1 MSDAQDHSER
11 REPVFGTPEEQAA
24 AAAAAAAQPVT
35 PVPAQDAARLMQAV
49 EEVMAPRD
57 PRRVRLRRL
66 LRNMFRLAIERSH
79 VRVALV
85 GLVFLG
91 VFGAISVRL
100 LTMAIFGEPPSQEH
114 RAAASSSTAFRP
126 DIVDRNGE
134 ILATDIRTVS
144 VFAEPGNIYDKDEAV
159 ELLTAVLPSLNASE
173 LRAKLASRKD
183 RKGAGFVWVKREL
196 TPKQQAEVHRLGIP
210 GIGFLPDHKRVYPNG
225 TAAAHILGATNLDGV
240 GIAGMEKYID
250 STGLQALNSFGL
262 VSKQADLKPIQ
273 LSLDL
278 RAQFAVRDE
287 LAKGIE
293 HFKAKAGAAMIL
305 DVKTGEVIALVSM
318 PDFDPNDPKDALAP
332 DRINRMN
339 VGVYEM
345 GSTFKAMTLAMALES
360 GKYNVNSTFDTR
372 GGVLNW
378 GRQKIHEYHG
388 TNRIITMPEVFTHSS
403 NIGSAKMALGVGV
416 PGHKAFLKKMGL
428 TDRLRTELPE
438 SAAPIVPSRWS
449 EINTITIAFGHGIA
463 VAPLQAAMAVGA
475 IINGGDLITP
485 TFLKSDPDSVKARS
499 THVLSAQTS
508 EAMRY
513 IMRLNASEG
522 SAKKASVPLY
532 FVGGKTGTAE
542 KVIGGHYIHNRL
554 FTTFMAA
561 APMNDPKY
569 LFVTIMDEPQGLPE
583 SGGYATAAWNSGV
596 VTGKVIERVAPILGL
611 PPQFEAP
618 VRPFPQM
625 VKLNAYH
632 INQLGGP

>member
-1 MSDAQDHSER
+1 VSEDVDLTLDA
-11 REPVFGTPEEQAA
+11 TAA
-24 AAAAAAAQPVT
+24 AEPAETGVSEHEAAILEAAALAHAA
-35 PVPAQDAARLMQAV
+35 
-49 EEVMAPRD
+49 MAPRPIEEEALEPVSRAD
-57 PRRVRLRRL
+57 RAKAFVRS
-66 LRNMFRLAIERSH
+66 MFRLAIERSH
-79 VRVALV
+79 MRVALV
-85 GLVFLG
+85 GLVFVG
-91 VFGAISVRL
+91 VFGTISAKL
-100 LTMAIFGEPPSQEH
+100 LMMAIFGDPPSQEH
-114 RAAASSSTAFRP
+114 RVAAASSTAFRP

-159 ELLTAVLPSLNASE
+159 ELLTAVLPELNATE
-173 LRAKLASRKD
+173 LRAKLASRKG
-183 RKGAGFVWVKREL
+183 RSGAGFVWVKREL

-225 TAAAHILGATNLDGV
+225 VAAAHILGATNLDGI

-262 VSKQADLKPIQ
+262 VNKQADLKPVQ
-273 LSLDL
+273 LSIDL

-287 LAKGIE
+287 LAWGID
-293 HFKAKAGAAMIL
+293 HFKAKAGASMIL

-318 PDFDPNDPKDALAP
+318 PDFDPNDPKDALSP

-345 GSTFKAMTLAMALES
+345 GSTFKAMTLAMALDS

-388 TNRIITMPEVFTHSS
+388 TNRVITMPEVFTHSS

-428 TDRLRTELPE
+428 LDRLRTELPE
-438 SAAPIVPSRWS
+438 SAAPIVPARWT

-463 VAPLQAAMAVGA
+463 VAPIQAAAAVAA
-475 IINGGDLITP
+475 IANGGDLITP
-485 TFLKSDPDSVKARS
+485 TFLKANPDDKARA
-499 THVLSAQTS
+499 THVLSPQTS

-522 SAKKASVPLY
+522 SAKKAAIPYY

-542 KVIGGHYIHNRL
+542 KVIGGRYIHNRL

-611 PPQFEAP
+611 PPQFEPP

>member
-1 MSDAQDHSER
+1 MSDEVDQTLDAAAQAGTGVSDHEAAIL
-11 REPVFGTPEEQAA
+11 AA
-24 AAAAAAAQPVT
+24 AARAHAAAAPRLIEEDAPA
-35 PVPAQDAARLMQAV
+35 PVPRADRTKAF
-49 EEVMAPRD
+49 
-57 PRRVRLRRL
+57 VRS
-66 LRNMFRLAIERSH
+66 MFRLAIERSH
-79 VRVALV
+79 MRVALV
-85 GLVFLG
+85 GLVFVG
-91 VFGAISVRL
+91 VFGTISAKL
-100 LTMAIFGEPPSQEH
+100 LAMAIFGDPPSQEH
-114 RAAASSSTAFRP
+114 RVAAASSTAFRP

-159 ELLTAVLPSLNASE
+159 ELLTAVLPELNASE
-173 LRAKLASRKD
+173 LRAKLSSRKG
-183 RKGAGFVWVKREL
+183 RSGAGFVWVKREL

-225 TAAAHILGATNLDGV
+225 VAAAHILGATNLDGV

-262 VSKQADLKPIQ
+262 VSKQADLKPVQ

-287 LAKGIE
+287 LAWGID
-293 HFKAKAGAAMIL
+293 HFKAKAGASMIL

-318 PDFDPNDPKDALAP
+318 PDFDPNDPKDALSP

-345 GSTFKAMTLAMALES
+345 GSTFKAMTLAMALDS

-388 TNRIITMPEVFTHSS
+388 TNRVITMPEVFTHSS

-416 PGHKAFLKKMGL
+416 PGHKAFLRKMGL
-428 TDRLRTELPE
+428 LDRLRTELPE

-463 VAPLQAAMAVGA
+463 VAPIQAAAAVAA
-475 IINGGDLITP
+475 IANGGDLITP
-485 TFLKSDPDSVKARS
+485 TFLKANPDDKARS
-499 THVLSAQTS
+499 THVLSSQTS

-513 IMRLNASEG
+513 IMRLNAAEG
-522 SAKKASVPLY
+522 SAKKAAVPYY

-542 KVIGGHYIHNRL
+542 KVIGGRYIHNRL

-561 APMNDPKY
+561 MPMNDPKY
-569 LFVTIMDEPQGLPE
+569 LIVTIMDEPQGLPE

-596 VTGKVIERVAPILGL
+596 VTGKIIERVAPILGL
-611 PPQFEAP
+611 PPQFEPP

>member
-1 MSDAQDHSER
+1 VSEDADQ
-11 REPVFGTPEEQAA
+11 TP
-24 AAAAAAAQPVT
+24 
-35 PVPAQDAARLMQAV
+35 DAARAAETAV
-49 EEVMAPRD
+49 SEQEAAILEAAARAHAASVPRVIPDEVPAPISRAD
-57 PRRVRLRRL
+57 RTRIL
-66 LRNMFRLAIERSH
+66 LRSMFRLAIERSH
-79 VRVALV
+79 MRVALV
-85 GLVFLG
+85 GLVFVA
-91 VFGAISVRL
+91 VFGTISAKL
-100 LTMAIFGEPPSQEH
+100 LMMAIFGEPPSQEH
-114 RAAASSSTAFRP
+114 RVAAASSTAFRP

-159 ELLTAVLPSLNASE
+159 ELLTAVLPELNASE
-173 LRAKLASRKD
+173 LRAKLSSRKG
-183 RKGAGFVWVKREL
+183 RSGAGFVWVKREL

-225 TAAAHILGATNLDGV
+225 TAAAHILGATNLDGI

-262 VSKQADLKPIQ
+262 VSKQADLKPVQ
-273 LSLDL
+273 LSIDL

-287 LAKGIE
+287 LAWGID
-293 HFKAKAGAAMIL
+293 HFKAKAGASMIL

-318 PDFDPNDPKDALAP
+318 PDFDPNDPKDALSP

-345 GSTFKAMTLAMALES
+345 GSTFKAMTLAMALDS

-388 TNRIITMPEVFTHSS
+388 TNRVITMPEVFTHSS

-428 TDRLRTELPE
+428 LDRLRTELPE
-438 SAAPIVPSRWS
+438 SAAPIVPSRWT

-463 VAPLQAAMAVGA
+463 VAPIQAAAAVAA
-475 IINGGDLITP
+475 IANGGDLITP
-485 TFLKSDPDSVKARS
+485 TFLKANPDDKARS

-522 SAKKASVPLY
+522 SAKKAAIPYY

-542 KVIGGHYIHNRL
+542 KVIGGRYIHNRL

-611 PPQFEAP
+611 PPQFEPP

-632 INQLGGP
+632 VNQLGGP

>member
-24 AAAAAAAQPVT
+24 AAAAAAAQPAPQV
-35 PVPAQDAARLMQAV
+35 AEQDAARLMQAV

-57 PRRVRLRRL
+57 PRRVRMRRL
-66 LRNMFRLAIERSH
+66 VRSMFRLAIERSH

-114 RAAASSSTAFRP
+114 RAAATSSTAFRP

-475 IINGGDLITP
+475 IVNGGKLITP

-499 THVLSAQTS
+499 TPVLSAQTS

-513 IMRLNASEG
+513 IMRLNANEG

-542 KVIGGHYIHNRL
+542 KVIGGRYNKNRL

-561 APMNDPKY
+561 SPMNDPKY

-596 VTGKVIERVAPILGL
+596 VTGKIIERVAPILGL

-632 INQLGGP
+632 VNQLGGP

>member
-1 MSDAQDHSER
+1 MSEDADQIADAAAE
-11 REPVFGTPEEQAA
+11 TQAA
-24 AAAAAAAQPVT
+24 DAHVPEHEAALLEAAALAHAAN
-35 PVPAQDAARLMQAV
+35 
-49 EEVMAPRD
+49 APRVLAED
-57 PRRVRLRRL
+57 EHVPVDRAERAKAFLRS
-66 LRNMFRLAIERSH
+66 MFRLAIERSH
-79 VRVALV
+79 MRVALV
-85 GLVFLG
+85 GLVFVA
-91 VFGAISVRL
+91 VFGTISAKL
-100 LTMAIFGEPPSQEH
+100 LMMAIFGEPPSQEH
-114 RAAASSSTAFRP
+114 RVAAASSTAFRP

-159 ELLTAVLPSLNASE
+159 ELLTAVLPELNATE
-173 LRAKLASRKD
+173 LRAKLASRKG
-183 RKGAGFVWVKREL
+183 RSGAGFVWVKREL

-225 TAAAHILGATNLDGV
+225 TAAAHILGATNLDGI

-262 VSKQADLKPIQ
+262 VNKQADLKPVQ
-273 LSLDL
+273 LSIDL

-287 LAKGIE
+287 LAWGID
-293 HFKAKAGAAMIL
+293 HFKAKAGASMIL

-318 PDFDPNDPKDALAP
+318 PDFDPNDPKDALSP

-345 GSTFKAMTLAMALES
+345 GSTFKAMTLAMALDS

-388 TNRIITMPEVFTHSS
+388 TNRVITMPEVFTHSS

-416 PGHKAFLKKMGL
+416 TGHKAFLKKMGL
-428 TDRLRTELPE
+428 LDRLRTELPE
-438 SAAPIVPSRWS
+438 SAAPIVPSRWT

-463 VAPLQAAMAVGA
+463 VAPIQAAAAVAA
-475 IINGGDLITP
+475 IANGGDLITP
-485 TFLKSDPDSVKARS
+485 TFLKANPDDKARA
-499 THVLSAQTS
+499 THVLSPQTS

-522 SAKKASVPLY
+522 SAKKAAIPYY

-542 KVIGGHYIHNRL
+542 KVIGGRYIHNRL

-611 PPQFEAP
+611 PPQFEPP

>member
-24 AAAAAAAQPVT
+24 AAAAAAQPE
-35 PVPAQDAARLMQAV
+35 PVVPEQDAARLMQAV
-49 EEVMAPRD
+49 EEVLAPRES
-57 PRRVRLRRL
+57 RQVRLRRL
-66 LRNMFRLAIERSH
+66 VGNMFRLAIERSQ

-91 VFGAISVRL
+91 VFGAISARL

-262 VSKQADLKPIQ
+262 VNKQADLKPIQ

-305 DVKTGEVIALVSM
+305 DVKTGEVVALVSM

-332 DRINRMN
+332 DKINRMN

-345 GSTFKAMTLAMALES
+345 GSTFKAMTLAMALDS

-388 TNRIITMPEVFTHSS
+388 TNRVITMPEVFTHSS

-463 VAPLQAAMAVGA
+463 VAPLQAAMAVAA
-475 IINGGDLITP
+475 IVNGGDLITP
-485 TFLKSDPDSVKARS
+485 TFLKTDPASVKERS

-513 IMRLNASEG
+513 IMRLNAAEG

-542 KVIGGHYIHNRL
+542 KVIGGRYNKNRL

-561 APMNDPKY
+561 SPMNDPKY

-625 VKLNAYH
+625 VRLNAYH
-632 INQLGGP
+632 VDKLGGP